1 VGQRLTGW
9 QRFANRVYAKRL
21 GRDLTFRE
29 LEEAKAMT
37 RITLWNPAAAI
48 GAAALALVAGPALAD
63 VKAGVDAWSAGDFN
77 RAVVEWQGPAAAGD
91 PDALFNLAQAYR
103 LGRGV
108 EVDNARA
115 RKLYEQA
122 AQQGHVKA
130 ADNYGLMLFQEGEQA
145 KAMPLIKAAAERGDP
160 RAQYVLGLSHFNA
173 DYVPRDWVRAYA
185 LMTLASGAG
194 LPQARD
200 ALAQMDKYVPQPQKV
215 QAQSLA
221 RELEAGAR
229 SQRSAELAAVELGA
243 RPATSGQPTAAV
255 AAKPAAKAPTPVA
268 AVTQPPRVAAPV
280 AAPKA
285 AGLPPAPKPAA
296 PAPAP
301 AFVLASAPEAAPPP
315 KPAAPRP
322 SVPAAQGGKWRVQL
336 GAFGVAG
343 NADKMWRELGGHAAL
358 AGTRKTLVPS
368 GNLTRLL
375 ATGFASEAEAARAC
389 ASLKREGKA
398 CVVAGQG

>member
-1 VGQRLTGW
+1 M
-9 QRFANRVYAKRL
+9 
-21 GRDLTFRE
+21 
-29 LEEAKAMT
+29 AMT
-37 RITLWNPAAAI
+37 RITVWSPRAATGRLAAAAI
-48 GAAALALVAGPALAD
+48 ALVLGAAAPALAD

-108 EVDNARA
+108 EIDNARA
-115 RKLYEQA
+115 RRLYEQA
-122 AQQGHVKA
+122 ARLGHVKA

-173 DYVPRDWVRAYA
+173 DYMPRDWVRAYA
-185 LMTLASGAG
+185 LMTLANGVG

-200 ALAQMDKYVPQPQKV
+200 ALAQMDKYIPQAQRV
-215 QAQSLA
+215 QAQTVA
-221 RELEAGAR
+221 RELDVAAR
-229 SQRSAELAAVELGA
+229 SQRSAELAAAELGS
-243 RPATSGQPTAAV
+243 RPAP
-255 AAKPAAKAPTPVA
+255 A
-268 AVTQPPRVAAPV
+268 AVTPASAPAPVRAAALTQPVASAPQPAGLPAAPRAISPAPAPVFAAAPV
-280 AAPKA
+280 AAPK
-285 AGLPPAPKPAA
+285 PVPVPVPVQIA

-301 AFVLASAPEAAPPP
+301 APVRTA
-315 KPAAPRP
+315 R
-322 SVPAAQGGKWRVQL
+322 GGNWRVQL

-343 NADKMWRELGGHAAL
+343 NADRMWREVGTHAAL

-389 ASLKREGKA
+389 ASLKRDGKA